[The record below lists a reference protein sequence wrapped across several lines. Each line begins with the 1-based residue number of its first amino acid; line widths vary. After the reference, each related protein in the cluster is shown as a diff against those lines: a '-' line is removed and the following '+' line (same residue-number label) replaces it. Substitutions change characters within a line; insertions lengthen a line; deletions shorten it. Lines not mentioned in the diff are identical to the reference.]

1 MVFMGGVVKII
12 AIGQQWDHIFVMK
25 KVSVIVGQ
33 YRNNRWAEKQ
43 QNILWFSWGVKII
56 AVGSQICNEKNGQ
69 HGQYTYMVSI
79 GGQREGA
86 EHLMVFMGGK
96 NNISRPAVGSQIC
109 IEINVPTL
117 EGFNYSAVCYFCFP
131 TVNMTVLIA
140 EGIGRGSVI
149 ICFHNSGTTGLGWI
163 FSEQSIGEMGWVIP
177 KKWPCPTR
185 ARPFLRN
192 HLASTMVDL

>member
-1 MVFMGGVVKII
+1 MVFMGGLK
-12 AIGQQWDHIFVMK
+12 QQRWDHRFAMK
-25 KVSVIVGQ
+25 KMDGMASIHIWYQQVGIE
-33 YRNNRWAEKQ
+33 RE
-43 QNILWFSWGVKII
+43 QNISW
-56 AVGSQICNEKNGQ
+56 S
-69 HGQYTYMVSI
+69 SW
-79 GGQREGA
+79 
-86 EHLMVFMGGK
+86 GGK

-117 EGFNYSAVCYFCFP
+117 EGFIYSAVCYFCFP

-192 HLASTMVDL
+192 HLASTMGDL